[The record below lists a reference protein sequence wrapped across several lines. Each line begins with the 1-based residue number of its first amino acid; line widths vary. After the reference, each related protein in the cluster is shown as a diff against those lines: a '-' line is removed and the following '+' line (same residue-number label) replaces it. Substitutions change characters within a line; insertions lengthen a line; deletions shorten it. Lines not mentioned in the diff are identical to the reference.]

1 MAILPLLHLQATAD
15 TGFWAE
21 VPITRPRRAGFLGG
35 CEGMKPQ
42 QVNGSWTGLG
52 ALARMPLGLGV
63 ERQPPRPLEITAR
76 LPCPLEGMCHTESRA
91 SLSSLL
97 TCQCPCSWLLTHQ
110 TLGAQAA
117 GLALLLLGP
126 STPDAQ

>member
-1 MAILPLLHLQATAD
+1 MAIPPLLHLQATAN

-21 VPITRPRRAGFLGG
+21 VPTTRPRRVGFLGG

-63 ERQPPRPLEITAR
+63 ERQPPRPLEITAQ
-76 LPCPLEGMCHTESRA
+76 LPCPLEGTCHTESRA
-91 SLSSLL
+91 SLSSPSHL
-97 TCQCPCSWLLTHQ
+97 PASWQFTHQ

-117 GLALLLLGP
+117 GLALLLLSP
-126 STPDAQ
+126 STPDAP